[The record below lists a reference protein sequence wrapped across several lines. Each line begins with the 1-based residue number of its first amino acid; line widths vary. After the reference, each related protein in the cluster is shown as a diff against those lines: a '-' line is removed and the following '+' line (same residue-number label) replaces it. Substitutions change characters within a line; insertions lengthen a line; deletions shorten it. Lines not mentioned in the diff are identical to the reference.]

1 MAKAMAPRTESSKL
15 NAPRPLPVRMILRK
29 ARVSVREWD
38 GLGKGA
44 HRYRHGLK
52 RPEDAT

>member
-1 MAKAMAPRTESSKL
+1 VAKAMAPRTESSKL